1 MRDDPASL
9 FPCPPPAPP
18 SASALSHLV
27 PFLARRPR
35 SSRGP
40 RKPQGPGDPIFTS
53 GTRGATFTLLGEVER
68 VRAEMQSWYVEG
80 WFLGMNGGGRNLPGN
95 PSRLWGPRGLGLRFD
110 QEAQCSLLGLQDHA
124 PQGIPENRGG
134 GSGMIAITVDLI
146 YWRVCK
152 QPELGGYHQSRPFP
166 TQQPEGAINI
176 QVRARDSSPRSPPRL
191 PPHLEEK
198 SSPGISGGPTRPAP
212 ISSVPSPPPTH
223 FPPATRP
230 PHCFLQPQDFAH
242 ALPPFS

>member
-1 MRDDPASL
+1 MRDNPASL

-53 GTRGATFTLLGEVER
+53 WARGATFTLLGGVER

-134 GSGMIAITVDLI
+134 GSGMIAVTVDVI

-176 QVRARDSSPRSPPRL
+176 QVS
-191 PPHLEEK
+191 
-198 SSPGISGGPTRPAP
+198 T
-212 ISSVPSPPPTH
+212 
-223 FPPATRP
+223 
-230 PHCFLQPQDFAH
+230 
-242 ALPPFS
+242 

>member
-1 MRDDPASL
+1 MRDNPASL

-53 GTRGATFTLLGEVER
+53 GARGATFTLLGGVER

-134 GSGMIAITVDLI
+134 GSGMIAVTVDVI

-176 QVRARDSSPRSPPRL
+176 QVRAHDSSPRSPPRL
-191 PPHLEEK
+191 PPHLEKK
-198 SSPGISGGPTRPAP
+198 SSPGIS
-212 ISSVPSPPPTH
+212 
-223 FPPATRP
+223 
-230 PHCFLQPQDFAH
+230 
-242 ALPPFS
+242 